1 MLMQI
6 WSNERRQFSNVMIAI
21 RGHEGPGILPFR
33 RFKAPRLHDEEMACF
48 AFDLHANRSIRRN
61 VDSADDACRPPTDLW
76 RRLAE
81 DANACR
87 FFILGVLDGASM
99 ATGAKTPLGP
109 LCITPGVPGSTLVAA
124 VKKTMGE
131 DLASNPEDRSLAA
144 AGAVVAIVMNA
155 FPCQNPE

>member
-1 MLMQI
+1 MRTWLALLLTFTPIEASAEMSTAQMTLADLQQI
-6 WSNERRQFSNVMIAI
+6 CSGASS
-21 RGHEGPGILPFR
+21 
-33 RFKAPRLHDEEMACF
+33 D
-48 AFDLHANRSIRRN
+48 
-61 VDSADDACRPPTDLW
+61 
-76 RRLAE
+76 

-109 LCITPGVPGSTLVAA
+109 LCIAPGVPGSALVAV

-131 DLASNPEDRSLAA
+131 DLASNPEDKSLAA